1 MPVKKAVRKPKRPSA
16 RSGSK
21 ECGKNK
27 TDRAHI
33 MQTFASNCRA
43 LSVLPADA
51 PSVGVSLIPSPRAM
65 VSAMKHMFDMEFPKD
80 AHRAQFSF
88 AEDI

>member
-1 MPVKKAVRKPKRPSA
+1 MPIKKAVRKPKRPSA

-21 ECGKNK
+21 QSGKNK
-27 TDRAHI
+27 TDRAQI

-43 LSVLPADA
+43 LSVPADA
-51 PSVGVSLIPSPRAM
+51 QSVGVSLIPSPRAM